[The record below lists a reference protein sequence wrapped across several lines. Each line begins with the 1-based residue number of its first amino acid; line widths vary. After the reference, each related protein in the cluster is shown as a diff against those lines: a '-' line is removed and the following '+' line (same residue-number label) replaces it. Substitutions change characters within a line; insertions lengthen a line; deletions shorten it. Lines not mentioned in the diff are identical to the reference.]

1 MNEKEAIIKLKTCND
16 KAAFAFL
23 YRSYWAKVYNFTR
36 LYITSAVDVEEIV
49 QEVFI
54 KIWENREALDEEQN
68 FAGYLFITMR
78 NLVFN
83 RSRKNLNEPFY
94 QLSVIEAVEESYDIE
109 EELDAANLRTH
120 ISALISMLPPR
131 QQEVF
136 RLSRDEELSYREIA
150 ERLQISERTVEHH
163 LRCPKVS
170 TKKHQT
176 LFTVPFIINEVA
188 LLFPVGTEQR
198 RSSVFYEKR
207 NFLS

>member
-49 QEVFI
+49 Q
-54 KIWENREALDEEQN
+54 EALDEEQN

-163 LRCPKVS
+163 ISDALKFLRKNI
-170 TKKHQT
+170 K
-176 LFTVPFIINEVA
+176 LY
-188 LLFPVGTEQR
+188 LLF
-198 RSSVFYEKR
+198 
-207 NFLS
+207 LSL

>member
-54 KIWENREALDEEQN
+54 KIWENEEQN

-163 LRCPKVS
+163 ISDALKFLRKNI
-170 TKKHQT
+170 K
-176 LFTVPFIINEVA
+176 LY
-188 LLFPVGTEQR
+188 LLF
-198 RSSVFYEKR
+198 
-207 NFLS
+207 LSL

>member
-1 MNEKEAIIKLKTCND
+1 M
-16 KAAFAFL
+16 
-23 YRSYWAKVYNFTR
+23 
-36 LYITSAVDVEEIV
+36 EEIV

-54 KIWENREALDEEQN
+54 KIWESRESLDEEQN

-83 RSRKNLNEPFY
+83 RSRKNLNEAFY

-120 ISALISMLPPR
+120 IESLISMLPPR

-150 ERLQISERTVEHH
+150 EKLQKQSEWDTGKK
-163 LRCPKVS
+163 LPK
-170 TKKHQT
+170 
-176 LFTVPFIINEVA
+176 LAREINRNR
-188 LLFPVGTEQR
+188 FPVWR
-198 RSSVFYEKR
+198 RR
-207 NFLS
+207 HRRRRR

>member
-36 LYITSAVDVEEIV
+36 LYITSAVD
-49 QEVFI
+49 
-54 KIWENREALDEEQN
+54 REALDEEQN

-163 LRCPKVS
+163 ISDALKFLRKNI
-170 TKKHQT
+170 K
-176 LFTVPFIINEVA
+176 LY
-188 LLFPVGTEQR
+188 LLF
-198 RSSVFYEKR
+198 
-207 NFLS
+207 LSL

>member
-109 EELDAANLRTH
+109 EE
-120 ISALISMLPPR
+120 
-131 QQEVF
+131 
-136 RLSRDEELSYREIA
+136 
-150 ERLQISERTVEHH
+150 
-163 LRCPKVS
+163 
-170 TKKHQT
+170 
-176 LFTVPFIINEVA
+176 
-188 LLFPVGTEQR
+188 
-198 RSSVFYEKR
+198 
-207 NFLS
+207 

>member
-78 NLVFN
+78 NLVF
-83 RSRKNLNEPFY
+83 Y

-163 LRCPKVS
+163 ISDALKFLRKNI
-170 TKKHQT
+170 K
-176 LFTVPFIINEVA
+176 LY
-188 LLFPVGTEQR
+188 LLF
-198 RSSVFYEKR
+198 
-207 NFLS
+207 LSL

>member
-94 QLSVIEAVEESYDIE
+94 QLS
-109 EELDAANLRTH
+109 
-120 ISALISMLPPR
+120 
-131 QQEVF
+131 
-136 RLSRDEELSYREIA
+136 EIGRA
-150 ERLQISERTVEHH
+150 HV
-163 LRCPKVS
+163 
-170 TKKHQT
+170 
-176 LFTVPFIINEVA
+176 
-188 LLFPVGTEQR
+188 
-198 RSSVFYEKR
+198 
-207 NFLS
+207 

>member
-109 EELDAANLRTH
+109 EELDAA
-120 ISALISMLPPR
+120 LISMLPPR

-163 LRCPKVS
+163 ISDALKFLRKNI
-170 TKKHQT
+170 K
-176 LFTVPFIINEVA
+176 LY
-188 LLFPVGTEQR
+188 LLF
-198 RSSVFYEKR
+198 
-207 NFLS
+207 LSL

>member
-1 MNEKEAIIKLKTCND
+1 MIKPPLHSSIALIGLRFTILRDFTSPLRSMWKKSFKKFLLKFGRIGKLWMKN
-16 KAAFAFL
+16 
-23 YRSYWAKVYNFTR
+23 
-36 LYITSAVDVEEIV
+36 
-49 QEVFI
+49 
-54 KIWENREALDEEQN
+54 N

-163 LRCPKVS
+163 ISDALKFLRKNI
-170 TKKHQT
+170 K
-176 LFTVPFIINEVA
+176 LY
-188 LLFPVGTEQR
+188 LLF
-198 RSSVFYEKR
+198 
-207 NFLS
+207 LSL

>member
-163 LRCPKVS
+163 ISDALKFLRKNI
-170 TKKHQT
+170 K
-176 LFTVPFIINEVA
+176 LY
-188 LLFPVGTEQR
+188 LLF
-198 RSSVFYEKR
+198 
-207 NFLS
+207 LSI

>member
-136 RLSRDEELSYREIA
+136 RLTNIRKNSG
-150 ERLQISERTVEHH
+150 TPH

>member
-83 RSRKNLNEPFY
+83 RSRKNLNATLLP
-94 QLSVIEAVEESYDIE
+94 
-109 EELDAANLRTH
+109 H
-120 ISALISMLPPR
+120 ISDRSCRRTIRYRRRIGRSQSAHTY
-131 QQEVF
+131 
-136 RLSRDEELSYREIA
+136 LSTDLNAASPAAGSVSFKQDEELSYREIA

-163 LRCPKVS
+163 ISDALKFLRKNI
-170 TKKHQT
+170 K
-176 LFTVPFIINEVA
+176 LY
-188 LLFPVGTEQR
+188 LLF
-198 RSSVFYEKR
+198 
-207 NFLS
+207 LSL

>member
-1 MNEKEAIIKLKTCND
+1 MIKPPLHSSIALIGLRFTILRD
-16 KAAFAFL
+16 FTSPL
-23 YRSYWAKVYNFTR
+23 RSMWKKSFKKF
-36 LYITSAVDVEEIV
+36 
-49 QEVFI
+49 FI

-163 LRCPKVS
+163 ISDALKFLRKNI
-170 TKKHQT
+170 K
-176 LFTVPFIINEVA
+176 LY
-188 LLFPVGTEQR
+188 LLF
-198 RSSVFYEKR
+198 
-207 NFLS
+207 LSL

>member
-83 RSRKNLNEPFY
+83 RSRKNLNEPCRRIIRY
-94 QLSVIEAVEESYDIE
+94 RRRIGRSQSAHTYLSTD
-109 EELDAANLRTH
+109 LNAA
-120 ISALISMLPPR
+120 SPAAGS
-131 QQEVF
+131 
-136 RLSRDEELSYREIA
+136 
-150 ERLQISERTVEHH
+150 
-163 LRCPKVS
+163 VS
-170 TKKHQT
+170 FKQ
-176 LFTVPFIINEVA
+176 
-188 LLFPVGTEQR
+188 G
-198 RSSVFYEKR
+198 
-207 NFLS
+207 